1 MNANHRPTAANAQTK
16 LENIDESFFD
26 NHPGYLLSKELNQG
40 GIDAIESFMH
50 MCNHLEKVF
59 NIKLKIRDIS
69 NQTVTDL
76 VKYLIALPNISIPEI
91 NLQLMELE
99 KFLEWTTS
107 EGIPTQVLLFPTL
120 EEADE

>member
-1 MNANHRPTAANAQTK
+1 MNANHRPTTANSQSK

-26 NHPGYLLSKELNQG
+26 NHAGYLLSKELNQG
-40 GIDAIESFMH
+40 GIDAIGSFMA
-50 MCNHLEKVF
+50 MCNHLENVF
-59 NIKLKIRDIS
+59 NLELKIRDIS

-99 KFLEWTTS
+99 KFLEWTLS
-107 EGIPTQVLLFPTL
+107 EGIPTQFLLFPTL